1 MTTDKLDTETT
12 QAEAR
17 EQDAPASPRR
27 LGPLAILERTAG
39 IQLSNRWLWLIFAL
53 GLYALLHLSYLQ
65 WHSSTA
71 LQAPQFDTLELM
83 ALLMAVNEAT
93 LLLAALVL
101 VCATP
106 TTRAAWYR
114 RYPRIR
120 FSYIASGIGGAALIV
135 LFLVLLLAP
144 VLYLHRYPE
153 LAEQAGMRIPLMMLQ
168 RALLVACA
176 LLISYNLMMLLHHV
190 ARLPL
195 WLAGILGMA
204 AQAGLGYAVTY
215 ISFTSKDYERLNDLF
230 YYNQLWRYFDWFPK
244 LQARQVFHN
253 IEMPYFGYYVG
264 LAAIVAVF
272 LMLLWLPRAS
282 TRTSAEKFSKDK
294 L

>member
-1 MTTDKLDTETT
+1 MTADKLDTETT
-12 QAEAR
+12 QA
-17 EQDAPASPRR
+17 DAQKRDGPASPRR
-27 LGPLAILERTAG
+27 LGPLAILERAAG

-83 ALLMAVNEAT
+83 ALLMAVTEAT

-106 TTRAAWYR
+106 ATRAAWYR
-114 RYPRIR
+114 RHPRIR

-153 LAEQAGMRIPLMMLQ
+153 LATEAGMRIPLMMLQ

-176 LLISYNLMMLLHHV
+176 LLISYNVMLLLQHV

-195 WLAGILGMA
+195 WLAGILGVTA
-204 AQAGLGYAVTY
+204 HVGLGYAVAY
-215 ISFTSKDYERLNDLF
+215 VSFTSKAYERLNDVF

-264 LAAIVAVF
+264 LAAIAAIF

-282 TRTSAEKFSKDK
+282 TRTTAEKLGEDT

>member
-1 MTTDKLDTETT
+1 MTVDKLDAEPT
-12 QAEAR
+12 QVEAPER
-17 EQDAPASPRR
+17 KAPASLRR
-27 LGPLAILERTAG
+27 MGPLAILERAAG

-71 LQAPQFDTLELM
+71 LQVPQFDTLELM
-83 ALLMAVNEAT
+83 ALLMAVIEAT

-101 VCATP
+101 ACATP
-106 TTRAAWYR
+106 ATRTAWYR
-114 RYPRIR
+114 RHPHIR
-120 FSYIASGIGGAALIV
+120 FSYIASGISGAAVLI
-135 LFLVLLLAP
+135 LILVLLLAP

-153 LAEQAGMRIPLMMLQ
+153 LVTEAGMRIPLMMLQ

-176 LLISYNLMMLLHHV
+176 LLVSYNLMLLLHHV

-204 AQAGLGYAVTY
+204 AQAGLGYAATY
-215 ISFTSKDYERLNDLF
+215 ISYAYKDYERLNDVF
-230 YYNQLWRYFDWFPK
+230 YYNQLWRHFDWFPK
-244 LQARQVFHN
+244 LQAQQVFHN

-264 LAAIVAVF
+264 LAAIAAVF

-282 TRTSAEKFSKDK
+282 TRTAAEK
-294 L
+294 LGETTL

>member
-1 MTTDKLDTETT
+1 MMADKLDAEPT
-12 QAEAR
+12 QADAPGR
-17 EQDAPASPRR
+17 EAPASPDR

-39 IQLSNRWLWLIFAL
+39 IQLSNRLLWLVFAL

-83 ALLMAVNEAT
+83 ALLMAVIEAT

-101 VCATP
+101 ACATP
-106 TTRAAWYR
+106 ATRTAWYR
-114 RYPRIR
+114 RHPHIH
-120 FSYIASGIGGAALIV
+120 FSYIASGIAGAAL
-135 LFLVLLLAP
+135 LLLLLALLLAP
-144 VLYLHRYPE
+144 VLFLHRYPE
-153 LAEQAGMRIPLMMLQ
+153 LVTEAGMRIPLMMLQ
-168 RALLVACA
+168 RALLVACT
-176 LLISYNLMMLLHHV
+176 LLVSYNLMLLLHHV

-204 AQAGLGYAVTY
+204 AQAGLGYATTS
-215 ISFTSKDYERLNDLF
+215 ISYAHKDYERLNDVF

-253 IEMPYFGYYVG
+253 IEMPYFGYYLG
-264 LAAIVAVF
+264 LAAIAAVF

-282 TRTSAEKFSKDK
+282 TRTTTEILSEDAA
-294 L
+294 